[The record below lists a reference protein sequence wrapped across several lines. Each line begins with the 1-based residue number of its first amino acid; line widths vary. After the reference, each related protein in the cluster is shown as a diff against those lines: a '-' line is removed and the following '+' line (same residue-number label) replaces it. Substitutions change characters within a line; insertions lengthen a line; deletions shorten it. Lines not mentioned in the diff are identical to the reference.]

1 MRVAS
6 WYPAA
11 GATVHVE
18 DCPKST
24 GDEQVSVPFGP
35 ELAVTANWSTAK
47 LAASVWL
54 AVTFVNVKLVTAP
67 TELPSTS
74 TSATW

>member
-1 MRVAS
+1 M
-6 WYPAA
+6 
-11 GATVHVE
+11 
-18 DCPKST
+18 
-24 GDEQVSVPFGP
+24 
-35 ELAVTANWSTAK
+35 AK

-54 AVTFVNVKLVTAP
+54 PLTFVNVWLAIAP

>member
-1 MRVAS
+1 
-6 WYPAA
+6 
-11 GATVHVE
+11 
-18 DCPKST
+18 
-24 GDEQVSVPFGP
+24 VPFGP
-35 ELAVTANWSTAK
+35 ELAVTANWSMAK

-54 AVTFVNVKLVTAP
+54 PATLVKLYVATTP

>member
-1 MRVAS
+1 
-6 WYPAA
+6 
-11 GATVHVE
+11 
-18 DCPKST
+18 
-24 GDEQVSVPFGP
+24 VSVPFGP
-35 ELAVTANWSTAK
+35 GLAVTANWSMAK
-47 LAASVWL
+47 LAARVWL